1 MPLLS
6 NLVLPKKTL
15 WVTKYYSYCF
25 STEFAKKDKYVRLLE
40 LKFELELLVW
50 NMDFYYID
58 RLYSSSKGMNKS

>member
-1 MPLLS
+1 M
-6 NLVLPKKTL
+6 
-15 WVTKYYSYCF
+15 
-25 STEFAKKDKYVRLLE
+25 EFAKKNHYVRLLE